1 VYDKFSEYYLVA
13 DINDRER
20 EFIGGRLDGKTLDAL
35 GAPYEITRERS
46 RQVLKKGIDKVR
58 KQHMLQTGTE
68 LFDED
73 YYAYF
78 CRTYNVDHADGARW
92 LGISD
97 DIRKYLETID
107 IKKGSL
113 PLEAALKDTQNLD
126 AGLRMKVK
134 NYLNRNKLY
143 IDGKWVEKKRSELES
158 VVIRKCCGQDVTF
171 PEFTKIFNA
180 FLEKNEIPYDED
192 IYYTDA
198 ILGTRKNRFTE
209 SRDVLWKFGE
219 TFRYYDIDGQD
230 YTELFETLNLGS
242 YHDIELSSEKFM
254 MEYPDLMEKYDIRDG
269 YELHNLLK
277 KVLETDRYGKYDELK
292 FSKMPTL
299 RFGNPDRD
307 GDMRNILIE
316 NAPIKAD
323 ALYDLIHR
331 EYGYDIRIVPSY
343 LSHLSEYYYRGM
355 YSLGHKEMSEERM
368 AQFGSVLTEDF
379 YTFDELKK
387 IYCATF
393 EGADK
398 DEVNS
403 FNLKRMGF
411 VVNSK
416 YAVQHYSSAMKYIE
430 AILTRDDM
438 FDISPFRARFAE
450 YQLYHQIYTDLRK
463 RLEIVEY
470 EPNQFI
476 NFRKLERGGL
486 TREMVKDFCDAV
498 YEAAPDGQI
507 FTIRLLQN
515 NGFESELFDF
525 GFADLFYGNLLM
537 SDERYSF
544 KKMFGTVFL
553 RKDKKEIST
562 KTLLTEIVTRER
574 RIEFYDLETLLCEDY
589 GCKSVERID
598 CIYRTKNSELFYD
611 NELQIFYANEEL
623 YYREIDEMGGL

>member
-1 VYDKFSEYYLVA
+1 
-13 DINDRER
+13 
-20 EFIGGRLDGKTLDAL
+20 
-35 GAPYEITRERS
+35 
-46 RQVLKKGIDKVR
+46 
-58 KQHMLQTGTE
+58 
-68 LFDED
+68 
-73 YYAYF
+73 
-78 CRTYNVDHADGARW
+78 
-92 LGISD
+92 
-97 DIRKYLETID
+97 
-107 IKKGSL
+107 
-113 PLEAALKDTQNLD
+113 
-126 AGLRMKVK
+126 
-134 NYLNRNKLY
+134 
-143 IDGKWVEKKRSELES
+143 
-158 VVIRKCCGQDVTF
+158 
-171 PEFTKIFNA
+171 
-180 FLEKNEIPYDED
+180 
-192 IYYTDA
+192 
-198 ILGTRKNRFTE
+198 
-209 SRDVLWKFGE
+209 
-219 TFRYYDIDGQD
+219 
-230 YTELFETLNLGS
+230 
-242 YHDIELSSEKFM
+242 
-254 MEYPDLMEKYDIRDG
+254 
-269 YELHNLLK
+269 
-277 KVLETDRYGKYDELK
+277 
-292 FSKMPTL
+292 
-299 RFGNPDRD
+299 
-307 GDMRNILIE
+307 
-316 NAPIKAD
+316 
-323 ALYDLIHR
+323 
-331 EYGYDIRIVPSY
+331 
-343 LSHLSEYYYRGM
+343 
-355 YSLGHKEMSEERM
+355 
-368 AQFGSVLTEDF
+368 
-379 YTFDELKK
+379 
-387 IYCATF
+387 
-393 EGADK
+393 
-398 DEVNS
+398 
-403 FNLKRMGF
+403 MGF